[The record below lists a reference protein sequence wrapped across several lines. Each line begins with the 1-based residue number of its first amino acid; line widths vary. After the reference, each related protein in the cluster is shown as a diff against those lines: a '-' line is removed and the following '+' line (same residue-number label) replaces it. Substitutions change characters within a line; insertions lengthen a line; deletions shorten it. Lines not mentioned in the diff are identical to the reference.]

1 MTGSRV
7 SRAALAAA
15 LCSALVACQSAPTPL
30 GPGTAPLPLGSAYV
44 PDDFDRTLRD
54 LGEALLASDEK
65 RADRALGHL
74 AALELENVQGGAEPT
89 GTVAYALDARHALI
103 EDPIA
108 RRRLTVW
115 LLRRDDVPAALR
127 SRLEAQ
133 VEDDP
138 LRLANQRILDSR
150 TRRYGRAFNRI
161 VGAVGRSFTDTTMMA
176 YRLANA
182 ILDVAVAEH
191 MEDALPLEERQAL
204 ALRKQYIELH
214 PGSPDA
220 LALLH
225 DVEKAQR
232 RWYRTQRD
240 RAMQAGKGALEAGD
254 PARAAILADRALR
267 YQPEDSSAQELLE
280 RANEQVAEQHAALAY
295 SLTAPPTVPDGERE
309 GRLARALLGTEPIAA
324 ASESIFAGDPE
335 DLDDE
340 AHYGLAIAAR
350 TAGREDEMWDRL
362 DDISDDTS
370 DNMSRHAWSLQVS
383 PEQNPLRLWR
393 KARMR
398 GITDRLKWLA
408 FGPLHQGPRER
419 YLPAPVEWLL
429 EIPTLFPVIT
439 GLPNRL
445 LRLPFVD
452 AQRRSPGVFA
462 RRYLERFPDGESAA
476 EVREWLQDY
485 EEDRGNYVGALEV
498 AKARPDEDEED
509 IAELNEKAAE
519 QALEFARS
527 EPSLADRAALLRQVG
542 VRFEGTEAGREAVY
556 ELRQTMTEASPQL
569 IRISRGFLEENP
581 EIAGPR
587 ALALRPELMD
597 DDVGNGEL
605 HPEGIAFL
613 GAGVL
618 ELSYL
623 NEAANPRH
631 DPVVRRQRI
640 SEERTAR
647 VVAVLEE
654 ASLRNAR
661 TDSDYPVEY
670 DADRDLFFERVRLGL
685 TQPHH
690 SRAARS
696 SYEFR
701 GMRERY
707 GLVRSREPI
716 LPVDLVVQGS
726 FDDMSLGAFPRIRMP
741 KLTPDAFL
749 YR

>member
-1 MTGSRV
+1 MTASRV
-7 SRAALAAA
+7 SRAALAGA
-15 LCSALVACQSAPTPL
+15 LCLALTACQSAPTPL
-30 GPGTAPLPLGSAYV
+30 GSATAPLPLESAYV

-54 LGEALLASDEK
+54 LAEALLGSNEK

-89 GTVAYALDARHALI
+89 GTVAYALDARHSLI

-115 LLRRDDVPAALR
+115 LLHRDDVPAALR
-127 SRLEAQ
+127 SRLESQ

-138 LRLANQRILDSR
+138 LRLAHQRLADSR

-161 VGAVGRSFTDTTMMA
+161 VGAVGRSFSDTTMMA
-176 YRLANA
+176 FRLVNA
-182 ILDVAVAEH
+182 VLDVAVAEH

-220 LALLH
+220 LALLN

-240 RAMQAGKGALEAGD
+240 RTMQAGRSALEAGD
-254 PARAAILADRALR
+254 PARAALLAERALR
-267 YQPEDSSAQELLE
+267 YQPEDSQAMELLD
-280 RANEQVAEQHAALAY
+280 RANEEVAEQHAALSY
-295 SLTAPPTVPDGERE
+295 SLAAPPALPVGERE
-309 GRLARALLGTEPIAA
+309 GRLARALLGAEPIAA
-324 ASESIFAGDPE
+324 ASQSVFAGDPT
-335 DLDDE
+335 DFDDE
-340 AHYGLAIAAR
+340 ASYGLAIAAR
-350 TAGREDEMWDRL
+350 TTGQEDLMWERL
-362 DDISDDTS
+362 EEISDDTS
-370 DNMSRHAWSLQVS
+370 DNMSRHARSLRAS
-383 PEQNPLRLWR
+383 PEQNPLRMWR

-419 YLPAPVEWLL
+419 YLPTPVEWLL

-439 GLPNRL
+439 GFPNRL
-445 LRLPFVD
+445 LRLPFID
-452 AQRRSPGVFA
+452 SQRRSPGVFA
-462 RRYLERFPDGESAA
+462 RRYLERFPNGEHAA
-476 EVREWLQDY
+476 EIREWLQGY
-485 EEDRGNYVGALEV
+485 EESRGNYVGALEV
-498 AKARPDEDEED
+498 AKVRPDEDEED
-509 IAELNEKAAE
+509 LAELSEKAAE
-519 QALEFARS
+519 QGLEFALS
-527 EPSLADRAALLRQVG
+527 QPDLADRAALLRQVG
-542 VRFEGTEAGREAVY
+542 IRFEGTEAGREAVY
-556 ELRQTMTEASPQL
+556 ELRQTMMEASPQL

-597 DDVGNGEL
+597 DDVRNGEL

-623 NEAANPRH
+623 DEDANPRH
-631 DPVVRRQRI
+631 DPVLRRQRI

-654 ASLRNAR
+654 ASLHNAR

-670 DADRDLFFERVRLGL
+670 DADRDLFFERARLGL
-685 TQPHH
+685 TQPHP

-707 GLVRSREPI
+707 GLVRSRDPI
-716 LPVDLVVQGS
+716 LPVDLVIQGS